1 MGATDRF
8 STEDVQRILG
18 LTAKQLD
25 YWDRLRLVSL
35 RKEQGNRF
43 YDFSDLIGLR
53 TVKQLVEEGVPAN
66 RLRRALAALRE
77 KLSQAQTSL
86 AELRVLSDGK
96 DILVERGGA
105 RLEPLS
111 GQFALNFETRELDE
125 RVRVIAGPGRSA
137 DEWLATALEYEAD
150 GKTRAEAI
158 DAYDRA
164 LCVDPRKPEALI
176 NCGTLCYEDGNLK
189 KAADYFRRALEVDPE
204 NALAHFNLGSV
215 LEETGRPEA
224 ARQHLRQAVRL
235 QPNYPDAHYNRLR
248 EAGRIHRSATALASV
263 CQSGPVKPLVRL
275 RPPAPRLFQDGKV
288 GWQSIKTNQA
298 CGPARQQ
305 TPSANQKRS
314 KRKCAGASNRFS
326 ISIRP

>member
-18 LTAKQLD
+18 LTSKQLD

-43 YDFSDLIGLR
+43 YDFRDLIGLR

-66 RLRRALAALRE
+66 RLRRALAALRQ
-77 KLSQAQTSL
+77 KLSQAQAPLT
-86 AELRVLSDGK
+86 ELRVLSDGK
-96 DILVERGGA
+96 DILVERGGV

-125 RVRVIAGPGRSA
+125 RVRVIARPGRNA
-137 DEWLATALEYEAD
+137 DDWLATALEYEAE

-224 ARQHLRQAVRL
+224 AREHLRQAVRL
-235 QPNYPDAHYNRLR
+235 EPNYPDAHYNLAFVCEKLGAYT
-248 EAGRIHRSATALASV
+248 EAQRHWQAYISLDPLSPWCAYARQRLAS
-263 CQSGPVKPLVRL
+263 SKM
-275 RPPAPRLFQDGKV
+275 AK
-288 GWQSIKTNQA
+288 
-298 CGPARQQ
+298 
-305 TPSANQKRS
+305 SAGS
-314 KRKCAGASNRFS
+314 
-326 ISIRP
+326 P

>member
-8 STEDVQRILG
+8 STEDVQRIVG

-25 YWDRLRLVSL
+25 YWDRLRLVSP

-43 YDFSDLIGLR
+43 YDFRDLIGLR
-53 TVKQLVEEGVPAN
+53 TVKQLVEEGVPAS

-77 KLSQAQTSL
+77 KLSHAQAPL
-86 AELRVLSDGK
+86 AELRVFSDGK

-111 GQFALNFETRELDE
+111 GQFALNFETRELGE
-125 RVRVIAGPGRSA
+125 KVRVMAGPDA
-137 DEWLATALEYEAD
+137 DDWLATALEYEAD

-176 NCGTLCYEDGNLK
+176 NCGTLCYEDGNLR
-189 KAADYFRRALEVDPE
+189 KAAEYFRRALEVDPE

-224 ARQHLRQAVRL
+224 AREHLRHAVRL
-235 QPNYPDAHYNRLR
+235 QPDYPDAHYNLAFVCEKLGAYA
-248 EAGRIHRSATALASV
+248 EAQRHWQAFITLDPLSPWCGYARQRLAS
-263 CQSGPVKPLVRL
+263 SKM
-275 RPPAPRLFQDGKV
+275 K
-288 GWQSIKTNQA
+288 K
-298 CGPARQQ
+298 
-305 TPSANQKRS
+305 SA
-314 KRKCAGASNRFS
+314 GTT
-326 ISIRP
+326 